1 VLTLRELTSEAE
13 RVAVGFDPRL
23 LDAASARAA
32 VQHAARLEKI
42 AASMRTRA
50 AARLA
55 ETGTFRSRG
64 EKSPAHELAKLSG
77 VPVGQA
83 AAELSAADQLDSLP
97 EVAEAAARGELSSQQ
112 TTLIAGALSVNPAAD
127 AGALVDKAKRLSHS
141 ELRSECDRL
150 KAEADRGAE
159 ERRKRIHDERFLRR
173 SSHTDGSS
181 SITLRDNPERI
192 AAVMAAIQPK
202 RQELFDAARRDGRR
216 ERSEALDA
224 DALVA
229 TVTEKGKT
237 SSRGGGAQAKVLVR
251 VDFDALLRGYPING
265 EVTEIAGVGPI
276 AVSAVRDILAT
287 GNAFLAAILTKG
299 KKVVGVAHLGRA
311 PTALQQSALE
321 WKDPVCTTEGCPQVG
336 RLERDHRVDWA
347 QSKVTLIDWLDRVC
361 DHCHDLKTLHGWALV
376 EGSGKRPL
384 VPPDDPRHPRHQ
396 TTDRAGPAPPE
407 VA

>member
-1 VLTLRELTSEAE
+1 VLTLREIE
-13 RVAVGFDPRL
+13 REMTEVSASFDAAL
-23 LDAASARAA
+23 LDLHGARLAVEKASQIEKMAAS
-32 VQHAARLEKI
+32 V
-42 AASMRTRA
+42 RTRA

-55 ETGTFRSRG
+55 ALGSYRERG

-83 AAELSAADQLDSLP
+83 AAELEAADLLEALP
-97 EVAEAAARGELSSQQ
+97 EVADAAARGELSSHQ
-112 TTLIAGALSVNPAAD
+112 TTLIAGALSANPRAD
-127 AGALVDKAKRLSHS
+127 AGALLDKAKRLSHA

-173 SSHTDGSS
+173 TRHADGSS

-229 TVTEKGKT
+229 TVTD
-237 SSRGGGAQAKVLVR
+237 SSGGGTRRGGSQAKILVR
-251 VDFDALLRGYPING
+251 VDLDALLRGYPIEG
-265 EVTEIAGVGPI
+265 EVTEIAGYGPV
-276 AVSAVRDILAT
+276 AVSVIDEMLAT
-287 GNAFLAAILTKG
+287 GNPFLAAIVTDG

-311 PTALQQSALE
+311 PNAWQQSALE

-336 RLERDHRVDWA
+336 RLERDHRIDWA
-347 QSKVTLIDWLDRVC
+347 QSKITLIDWLDRVC

-384 VPPDDPRHPRHQ
+384 VPPDDPRHPRF
-396 TTDRAGPAPPE
+396 TNCDRAGPAPPE

>member
-1 VLTLRELTSEAE
+1 MLTLREIEREMAE
-13 RVAVGFDPRL
+13 VSASFDAAL
-23 LDAASARAA
+23 LDL
-32 VQHAARLEKI
+32 HGARLAVEKATRIEKI
-42 AASMRTRA
+42 AASLRTRA

-55 ETGTFRSRG
+55 ALGSYRERG

-77 VPVGQA
+77 VPVVQA
-83 AAELSAADQLDSLP
+83 AAELSAADQLVGLP
-97 EVAEAAARGELSSQQ
+97 EVADAAARGELSSQQ
-112 TTLIAGALSVNPAAD
+112 TTLIAGALSANPRAD
-127 AGALVDKAKRLSHS
+127 AGALLDKAKRLSHS

-173 SSHTDGSS
+173 SSHADGSS

-229 TVTEKGKT
+229 TVTEKGTGGK
-237 SSRGGGAQAKVLVR
+237 RGGGSQAKILVR
-251 VDFDALLRGYPING
+251 IDLDALLRGYPIEG
-265 EVTEIAGVGPI
+265 EVTEIAGYGPVP
-276 AVSAVRDILAT
+276 VSVINEMLAT
-287 GNAFLAAILTKG
+287 GNAFLAAIVTDG

-311 PTALQQSALE
+311 PNAWQQSALE

-336 RLERDHRVDWA
+336 RLERDHRIDWA
-347 QSKVTLIDWLDRVC
+347 QSKITLIDWLDRVC
-361 DHCHDLKTLHGWALV
+361 DHCHD
-376 EGSGKRPL
+376 
-384 VPPDDPRHPRHQ
+384 
-396 TTDRAGPAPPE
+396 
-407 VA
+407 

>member
-1 VLTLRELTSEAE
+1 VLTLREIEREVAE
-13 RVAVGFDPRL
+13 VSASFDAAL
-23 LDAASARAA
+23 LDL
-32 VQHAARLEKI
+32 HAARSAVEKATRI
-42 AASMRTRA
+42 EKMLASIKTRA

-55 ETGTFRSRG
+55 ALGSYRERG

-83 AAELSAADQLDSLP
+83 AAELSAADQLAELP
-97 EVAEAAARGELSSQQ
+97 EVAAAAARGELSSQQ

-127 AGALVDKAKRLSHS
+127 AGALVDKAKRLSHA

-173 SSHTDGSS
+173 SSHADGSS

-229 TVTEKGKT
+229 TVTDTSGGKH
-237 SSRGGGAQAKVLVR
+237 RGGGSQAKILVR
-251 VDFDALLRGYPING
+251 VDLDALLRGYPIEG
-265 EVTEIAGVGPI
+265 EVMEIAGYGPV
-276 AVSAVRDILAT
+276 AVSVINEMLAT
-287 GNAFLAAILTKG
+287 GNAFLAAIVTDG

-311 PTALQQSALE
+311 PNAWQQSALE

-336 RLERDHRVDWA
+336 RLERDHRIDWA
-347 QSKVTLIDWLDRVC
+347 QSKITLIDWLDRVC

-376 EGSGKRPL
+376 EGTGKRPL
-384 VPPDDPRHPRHQ
+384 VPPDDPRHPRHHQ
-396 TTDRAGPAPPE
+396 RSREGPAPP
-407 VA
+407 AA